1 VFRFKSLRTKTVIWA
16 LMPTA
21 LVLVVVA
28 IIGLYAY
35 ERVARDVVQQRDTEL
50 ARISAAR
57 LAEGL
62 SQYSRVLQN
71 TAVEEEIQS
80 MEPDCLSSALERARN
95 QLYFFDAGVVV
106 YDINGV
112 TLYSQP
118 AISERLGTDFP
129 VPSEFEKV
137 RRTLRPVFSDV
148 FRDTISGKDV
158 ILIGVPITGG
168 AGEFKGMLTGMFEM
182 KYPLLGAIY
191 AEVLELKAGRSGYA
205 YLVDGNGQV
214 IYHPDGSQI
223 GKNFTN
229 NVPVI
234 RVAEGETGAVL
245 TEDLAGERVIS
256 GFARVPG
263 TSWALITQER
273 WGNVV
278 GPIRGYSKLLLGLL
292 VAGGLLSAI
301 LIFFGIGRILK
312 PIKDLTQGAQRI
324 AGGDF
329 DYAITAKAGDEIQA
343 LAEQFN
349 AMAGTL
355 KESYTSLEQKVEER
369 TRGERRRAEQL
380 REINEVGRRISS
392 ILSVDELLPYVVHS
406 LKETFSYYY
415 VIILLLDTDSGE
427 LVVKASNTYER
438 IVPVQSA
445 PRVKITGGMTGWVYR
460 NGEPLLANDV
470 SKEPR
475 YLFAE
480 ERPDTRSELVVPIKI
495 GTETLGVLDI
505 ESVDIDAFDE
515 IDLFTAQTLADQLA
529 IAIENARLYQETRD
543 MAVLEERNRMARE
556 IHDTLAQGFTGI
568 VLQLEAAEQVIDE
581 DVARAQEHLDRARSL
596 ARESLNE
603 ARHSVW
609 ALRPQALEQLPL
621 VDTLR
626 QETEKFVQDSGVK
639 VNLNISGERQALPP
653 DVESTL
659 LRICQESLNN
669 VRKHARAS
677 EAEVN
682 LAFEKEVVKLTIHD
696 NGTGFDTE
704 VPTEGTFGLIGMR
717 ERARL
722 LRGTLAVHSE
732 HGQGTRIEVM
742 IPVK

>member
-1 VFRFKSLRTKTVIWA
+1 MIDINREDTMPRWFDIKISQRILLGFSFAA
-16 LMPTA
+16 LLT
-21 LVLVVVA
+21 LVVAAVSFFFLR
-28 IIGLYAY
+28 G
-35 ERVARDVVQQRDTEL
+35 VGQRLTS
-50 ARISAAR
+50 I
-57 LAEGL
+57 
-62 SQYSRVLQN
+62 
-71 TAVEEEIQS
+71 VEHDQ
-80 MEPDCLSSALERARN
+80 LLLTSALELQVAVE
-95 QLYFFDAGVVV
+95 Q
-106 YDINGV
+106 
-112 TLYSQP
+112 
-118 AISERLGTDFP
+118 E
-129 VPSEFEKV
+129 
-137 RRTLRPVFSDV
+137 SD
-148 FRDTISGKDV
+148 G
-158 ILIGVPITGG
+158 
-168 AGEFKGMLTGMFEM
+168 
-182 KYPLLGAIY
+182 
-191 AEVLELKAGRSGYA
+191 
-205 YLVDGNGQV
+205 
-214 IYHPDGSQI
+214 
-223 GKNFTN
+223 
-229 NVPVI
+229 
-234 RVAEGETGAVL
+234 
-245 TEDLAGERVIS
+245 
-256 GFARVPG
+256 
-263 TSWALITQER
+263 
-273 WGNVV
+273 
-278 GPIRGYSKLLLGLL
+278 IRGY
-292 VAGGLLSAI
+292 LLS
-301 LIFFGIGRILK
+301 
-312 PIKDLTQGAQRI
+312 
-324 AGGDF
+324 
-329 DYAITAKAGDEIQA
+329 GDESFLEPFVIGQSHYAETATKLEGLIESEEDRRLLSDINTLHREFLLIAEWEITVHDQGLPQTAIFLWQRQGNEIKSDLCANLTSFVERQQGMISQDIQEAGTRQNQA
-343 LAEQFN
+343 LAI
-349 AMAGTL
+349 ALTLVVLAWAAGMAGAIWISRSITQPISRLVSATEAISRGDLTTRTSIPGSNELATL
-355 KESYTSLEQKVEER
+355 GSSMNQMVSDLEQSRETTER
-369 TRGERRRAEQL
+369 LIAETRRRAEQL

-415 VIILLLDTDSGE
+415 VLILLLDTDSGE
-427 LVVKASNTYER
+427 LVVKASNTYEG
-438 IVPVQSA
+438 IVPAQYA
-445 PRVKITGGMTGWVYR
+445 HRVKVTEGMTGWVYR

-475 YLFAE
+475 YLFNE
-480 ERPDTRSELVVPIKI
+480 ERPDTRSELGVPIKI

-505 ESVDIDAFDE
+505 ESVDVDAFDE

-529 IAIENARLYQETRD
+529 IAIENTRLYRETRD

-568 VLQLEAAEQVIDE
+568 VLQLEAAEQVINE

-603 ARHSVW
+603 ARRSVW

-626 QETEKFVQDSGVK
+626 HETEKFIQDSGVK
-639 VNLNISGERQALPP
+639 VNLNISGERQVLPP

-704 VPTEGTFGLIGMR
+704 VPTEGAFGLIGMR

>member
-1 VFRFKSLRTKTVIWA
+1 VYKR
-16 LMPTA
+16 
-21 LVLVVVA
+21 
-28 IIGLYAY
+28 
-35 ERVARDVVQQRDTEL
+35 QRL
-50 ARISAAR
+50 
-57 LAEGL
+57 L
-62 SQYSRVLQN
+62 S
-71 TAVEEEIQS
+71 
-80 MEPDCLSSALERARN
+80 
-95 QLYFFDAGVVV
+95 
-106 YDINGV
+106 DIN
-112 TLYSQP
+112 TLHREFLLIAEWEITVHDQGLPQTAIFLWQRQGNEIKSDLCANLTSFVERQQGMISQDIQE
-118 AISERLGTDFP
+118 AGT
-129 VPSEFEKV
+129 
-137 RRTLRPVFSDV
+137 RQ
-148 FRDTISGKDV
+148 
-158 ILIGVPITGG
+158 
-168 AGEFKGMLTGMFEM
+168 
-182 KYPLLGAIY
+182 
-191 AEVLELKAGRSGYA
+191 
-205 YLVDGNGQV
+205 N
-214 IYHPDGSQI
+214 
-223 GKNFTN
+223 
-229 NVPVI
+229 
-234 RVAEGETGAVL
+234 
-245 TEDLAGERVIS
+245 
-256 GFARVPG
+256 
-263 TSWALITQER
+263 
-273 WGNVV
+273 
-278 GPIRGYSKLLLGLL
+278 
-292 VAGGLLSAI
+292 
-301 LIFFGIGRILK
+301 
-312 PIKDLTQGAQRI
+312 
-324 AGGDF
+324 
-329 DYAITAKAGDEIQA
+329 QA
-343 LAEQFN
+343 LAI
-349 AMAGTL
+349 ALTLVVLAWAAGMAGAIWISRSITQPISRLVSATEAISRGDLTTRTSIPGSNELATL
-355 KESYTSLEQKVEER
+355 GSSMNQMVSDLEQSRETTER
-369 TRGERRRAEQL
+369 LIAETRRRAEQL

-415 VIILLLDTDSGE
+415 VLILLLDTDSGE
-427 LVVKASNTYER
+427 LVVKASNTYEG
-438 IVPVQSA
+438 IVPAQYA
-445 PRVKITGGMTGWVYR
+445 HRVKVTEGMTGWVYR

-475 YLFAE
+475 YLFNE
-480 ERPDTRSELVVPIKI
+480 ERPDTRSELGVPIKI

-505 ESVDIDAFDE
+505 ESVDVDAFDE

-529 IAIENARLYQETRD
+529 IAIENTRLYRETRD

-568 VLQLEAAEQVIDE
+568 VLQLEAAEQVINE

-603 ARHSVW
+603 ARRSVW

-626 QETEKFVQDSGVK
+626 HETEKFIQDSGVK
-639 VNLNISGERQALPP
+639 VNLNISGERQVLPP

-704 VPTEGTFGLIGMR
+704 VPTEGAFGLIGMR

>member
-1 VFRFKSLRTKTVIWA
+1 MPRWFDIKISQRILLGFSFAA
-16 LMPTA
+16 LLT
-21 LVLVVVA
+21 LVVAAVSFYFLR
-28 IIGLYAY
+28 G
-35 ERVARDVVQQRDTEL
+35 VGQRLTS
-50 ARISAAR
+50 I
-57 LAEGL
+57 
-62 SQYSRVLQN
+62 
-71 TAVEEEIQS
+71 VEHDQ
-80 MEPDCLSSALERARN
+80 LLLTSALELQVAVE
-95 QLYFFDAGVVV
+95 Q
-106 YDINGV
+106 
-112 TLYSQP
+112 
-118 AISERLGTDFP
+118 E
-129 VPSEFEKV
+129 
-137 RRTLRPVFSDV
+137 SD
-148 FRDTISGKDV
+148 G
-158 ILIGVPITGG
+158 
-168 AGEFKGMLTGMFEM
+168 
-182 KYPLLGAIY
+182 
-191 AEVLELKAGRSGYA
+191 
-205 YLVDGNGQV
+205 
-214 IYHPDGSQI
+214 
-223 GKNFTN
+223 
-229 NVPVI
+229 
-234 RVAEGETGAVL
+234 
-245 TEDLAGERVIS
+245 
-256 GFARVPG
+256 
-263 TSWALITQER
+263 
-273 WGNVV
+273 
-278 GPIRGYSKLLLGLL
+278 IRGY
-292 VAGGLLSAI
+292 LLS
-301 LIFFGIGRILK
+301 
-312 PIKDLTQGAQRI
+312 
-324 AGGDF
+324 
-329 DYAITAKAGDEIQA
+329 GDESFLEPFVIGQSHYAETATKLEGLIESEEDRRLLSDINTLHREFLLIAEWEITVHDQGLPQTAIFLWQRQGNEIKSDLCANLTSFVERQQGMISQDIQEAGTRQNQA
-343 LAEQFN
+343 LAI
-349 AMAGTL
+349 ALTLVVLAWAAGMAGAIWISRSITQPISRLVSATEAISRGDLTTRTSIPGSNELATL
-355 KESYTSLEQKVEER
+355 GSSMNQMVSDLEQSRETTER
-369 TRGERRRAEQL
+369 LIAETRRRAEQL

-415 VIILLLDTDSGE
+415 VLILLLDTDSGE
-427 LVVKASNTYER
+427 LVVKASNTYEG
-438 IVPVQSA
+438 IVPAQYA
-445 PRVKITGGMTGWVYR
+445 HRVKVTEGMTGWVYR

-475 YLFAE
+475 YLFNE
-480 ERPDTRSELVVPIKI
+480 ERPDTRSELGVPIKI

-505 ESVDIDAFDE
+505 ESVDVDAFDE

-529 IAIENARLYQETRD
+529 IAIENTRLYRETRD

-568 VLQLEAAEQVIDE
+568 VLQLEAAEQVINE

-603 ARHSVW
+603 ARRSVW

-626 QETEKFVQDSGVK
+626 HETEKFIQDSGVK
-639 VNLNISGERQALPP
+639 VNLNISGERQVLPP

-704 VPTEGTFGLIGMR
+704 VPTEGAFGLIGMR